1 MTLPEIAIKRKPI
14 TLFVAALLLLGG
26 IMSYLNMGWLE
37 DPEFTIKTAVISV
50 AYPGASAEEVEMEVA
65 DRIETKLQE
74 MEEIDNISSLSRP
87 GLAIIKVDIKEKYWF
102 YRLSQIWDVM
112 RKKIRDVAATLPPG
126 TATPQIKDDFGY
138 VFGFLLAISG
148 EGFTAAEIERCAKNL
163 RKELKLVNGVA
174 RVDLWGV
181 REKRIYIEAA
191 ESQLTQ
197 LGITK
202 EDLFQTLQL
211 QNKVVDAGSLDI
223 GSNRLRIAPT
233 GAFQAPDDI
242 RNIVFSPGRRNPR
255 GKDELIRLGD
265 IATVKSGY
273 ADPPRN
279 LMRFNGKPALM
290 LALAPVDGANVV
302 EVGQTIDRRL
312 KEISAK
318 LPAGI
323 QVTKFTWQADR
334 VEESIHGFLI
344 NLGESVLI
352 VLLVLT
358 ISMGWRAGLI
368 VGVSGLV
375 LAILGTFIVMWTVE
389 INLHRISLGAL
400 VVAMGMMVD
409 NAIVVVDGFIV
420 RRKQGMERARAA
432 IESASMP
439 AWALLGATVAACMAF
454 FPIFFSKTSAGEYA
468 GGLFSVIAI
477 SLLLSWLLSQ
487 TITPLMCMTLLPDPK
502 KTNAS
507 ADVYGGR
514 FYHLFRTF
522 LHKAIRFR
530 VFFLGGMVL
539 LFIASIGGFGQVP
552 IMFFPDSSRQQVM
565 IDFWEPEGTTIQK
578 TSTDLKGVE
587 SRLLK
592 LPQVENISSFI
603 GEGPPRFY
611 LPVSPEQPYPSYA
624 QIIVNTKTLEGVGD
638 VMKDV
643 EPWLKENYPH
653 ALTRVRRYG
662 VGPSDDWKFEA
673 RFSGPAEADPV
684 ILRSLAQKG
693 MVILEASPYAKEV
706 RTNWR
711 HPVKK
716 IVPVYDQKKGRWTGV
731 SRQDLADTTQ
741 RAFDGLVVGQFREGD
756 DLIPLVLRHREEE
769 RRAVAEHLGQL
780 QVTPSLST
788 KSVPLAQVTQGVHV
802 AWEDPIIW
810 RWDRRRAITVQCSPK
825 GVTLPTLRDS
835 VLADFN
841 KIELPPGYKLAW
853 DGEYDSSKRA
863 ANGLMPGVVPATVT
877 MALVIVMLFNA
888 FRPPMII
895 ILAIPFAFIGI
906 TCGMLLTGKP
916 FGFMAILGAMSLSGM
931 MIKNAV
937 VLLDQVDI
945 NLKDGMKPY
954 PAVVEAAVARLRPV
968 LNAAA
973 TTVFG
978 MTPLLQDV
986 FWESMAVTIMFGLA
1000 FGTILTMVVVPVL
1013 YTFLYRLYPRRQ
1025 RADG

>member
-14 TLFVAALLLLGG
+14 TLLVAALLLLGG

-50 AYPGASAEEVEMEVA
+50 PYPGASAEEVEMEVV

-74 MEEIDNISSLSRP
+74 MEEIDNIYSISRP
-87 GLAIIKVDIKEKYWF
+87 GLAIIKVDIKEEYWAH
-102 YRLSQIWDVM
+102 RLPQIWDAM

-126 TATPQIKDDFGY
+126 AATPQITDDFGY

-148 EGFTAAEIERCAKNL
+148 EGFTAAELESCAKNL
-163 RKELKLVNGVA
+163 RKELKLVDGVA

-181 REKRIYIEAA
+181 REKRIYVEVA

-197 LGITK
+197 LDIIK
-202 EDLFQTLQL
+202 EEIGKTLQL
-211 QNKVVDAGSLDI
+211 QNKVVDAGNLDI
-223 GSNRLRIAPT
+223 GPNRLRIAPT
-233 GAFQAPDDI
+233 GAFQSPDDI
-242 RNIVFSPGRRNPR
+242 RNIVFSPGRLNPQ

-265 IATVKSGY
+265 IATVRSGY

-279 LMRFNGKPALM
+279 MMRFNGSPALM
-290 LALAPVDGANVV
+290 LALAPVSGANVV
-302 EVGQTIDRRL
+302 DVGRAIDSRL
-312 KEISAK
+312 KEVSAK

-323 QVTKFTWQADR
+323 EVTRFAWQADR

-352 VLLVLT
+352 VLLILT

-375 LAILGTFIVMWTVE
+375 LSILGTFTVMWMGG
-389 INLHRISLGAL
+389 IDLHRISLGSL

-420 RRKQGMERARAA
+420 RREQGMERARAA

-454 FPIFFSKTSAGEYA
+454 FPVFFSKTA
-468 GGLFSVIAI
+468 GGEIGGSVFIVVTI
-477 SLLLSWLLSQ
+477 SLSLSWLLSQ
-487 TITPLMCMTLLPDPK
+487 TITPLMCMSLLPDPR
-502 KTNAS
+502 KTTTSEDA
-507 ADVYGGR
+507 YGGR
-514 FYHLFRTF
+514 FYRLFRTF

-539 LFIASIGGFGQVP
+539 ILLASIAGFDRVP
-552 IMFFPDSSRQQVM
+552 IMFFPDSSREQVM

-578 TSTDLKGVE
+578 TATDLKGIE

-611 LPVSPEQPYPSYA
+611 LPVSPELPYPSYA
-624 QIIVNTKTLEGVGD
+624 QIIVNTKSLEGVGD
-638 VMKDV
+638 VMKDM
-643 EPWLKENYPH
+643 EPWLEENYPH

-673 RFSGPAEADPV
+673 RFSGPAEADPAV
-684 ILRSLAQKG
+684 LRSLAQKG
-693 MVILEASPYAKEV
+693 MAILEASPYAKEI

-716 IVPVYDQKKGRWTGV
+716 IVPVYDQNKGRWTGV
-731 SRQDLADTTQ
+731 SRQDLADATKQ
-741 RAFDGLVVGQFREGD
+741 AFDGLVVGQFREGD
-756 DLIPLVLRHREEE
+756 DLIPLILRYREEE
-769 RRAVAEHLGQL
+769 RRSVAEHLGQL
-780 QVTPSLST
+780 QVTPSLSIE
-788 KSVPLAQVTQGVHV
+788 SVPLAQVTKDVHV

-841 KIELPPGYKLAW
+841 KIELPSGYKLEW
-853 DGEYDSSKRA
+853 DGEHDSSSRA
-863 ANGLMPGVVPATVT
+863 LHGLVPGAVPTLIT
-877 MALVIVMLFNA
+877 MTLVIVILFNA
-888 FRPPMII
+888 FRPPII
-895 ILAIPFAFIGI
+895 IMLTVPFAFIGI
-906 TCGMLLTGKP
+906 TSGLLLTGQP
-916 FGFMAILGAMSLSGM
+916 FGFMAVTGAMSLSGM
-931 MIKNAV
+931 MIKNSII
-937 VLLDQVDI
+937 LLDQLNL
-945 NLKDGMKPY
+945 NLKNGMKPY
-954 PAVVEAAVARLRPV
+954 TAVVEAAVARLRPV

-978 MTPLLQDV
+978 MAPLLQDV
-986 FWESMAVTIMFGLA
+986 FWVSMAVTIMFGLA
-1000 FGTILTMVVVPVL
+1000 FGTILTMVVVPLL
-1013 YTFLYRLYPRRQ
+1013 YTVFYRIKAPQTR
-1025 RADG
+1025 

>member
-14 TLFVAALLLLGG
+14 TLFIAALLLLGG

-50 AYPGASAEEVEMEVA
+50 PYPGASAGEVEMEVV

-74 MEEIDNISSLSRP
+74 MEEIDNISSISRP

-112 RKKIRDVAATLPPG
+112 RKKIRDVEATLPPG
-126 TATPQIKDDFGY
+126 AATPQIKDDFGY

-148 EGFTAAEIERCAKNL
+148 EGFTAAELEKCAKDL

-181 REKRIYIEAA
+181 REKRIYVEAA

-242 RNIVFSPGRRNPR
+242 RDIVFSPGRLNPR

-265 IATVKSGY
+265 IATVRSGY
-273 ADPPRN
+273 ADPPSN
-279 LMRFNGKPALM
+279 MMRFNGSPALM
-290 LALAPVDGANVV
+290 LALAPVDGTNVV
-302 EVGQTIDRRL
+302 EVGQAIDSRL

-323 QVTKFTWQADR
+323 AVTRFTWQADR
-334 VEESIHGFLI
+334 VEESIHGFLV

-375 LAILGTFIVMWTVE
+375 LAILGTLIVMWTME

-400 VVAMGMMVD
+400 IVAMGMMVD

-420 RRKQGMERARAA
+420 RRRQGMERTRAA

-487 TITPLMCMTLLPDPK
+487 TITPLMCMALLPDPK
-502 KTNAS
+502 KTNAGE
-507 ADVYGGR
+507 DVYGGR
-514 FYHLFRTF
+514 FYHLFRAF

-530 VFFLGGMVL
+530 VLFLGGMAL

-552 IMFFPDSSRQQVM
+552 IMFFPDSSREQVM
-565 IDFWEPEGTTIQK
+565 IDFWEPEGTAIQK
-578 TSTDLKGVE
+578 TSTDLRGVE

-638 VMKDV
+638 VMKDI

-673 RFSGPAEADPV
+673 RFSGPAEADPA

-693 MVILEASPYAKEV
+693 MAILEASPYAKEI

-716 IVPVYDQKKGRWTGV
+716 IIPVYDQKKGRWTGV
-731 SRQDLADTTQ
+731 SRQDLADTTK

-756 DLIPLVLRHREEE
+756 DLIPLVLRYREEE
-769 RRAVAEHLGQL
+769 RRAVPEHLSQL

-788 KSVPLAQVTQGVHV
+788 ASVPLAQVTQDVHV

-810 RWDRRRAITVQCSPK
+810 RWDRRRAITVQCSPA

-841 KIELPPGYKLAW
+841 KIELPPGYKLEW

-863 ANGLMPGVVPATVT
+863 ANGLLPGVVPAMVT

-895 ILAIPFAFIGI
+895 TLTIPFAFIGI
-906 TCGMLLTGKP
+906 TSGMLLTGQP

-945 NLKDGMKPY
+945 NIKDGMEPY
-954 PAVVEAAVARLRPV
+954 PAVVEASVARLRPV

-978 MTPLLQDV
+978 MAPLLQDV
-986 FWESMAVTIMFGLA
+986 FWVSMAVTIMFGLA

-1013 YTFLYRLYPRRQ
+1013 YTFLYRIKCLKK
-1025 RADG
+1025 

>member
-14 TLFVAALLLLGG
+14 AFFVAALLLLGG

-50 AYPGASAEEVEMEVA
+50 AYPGASAGEVEMEVV

-74 MEEIDNISSLSRP
+74 MEEIDNISSISRP

-102 YRLSQIWDVM
+102 YRLPQIWDVM
-112 RKKIRDVAATLPPG
+112 RKKIRDVEATLPPG
-126 TATPQIKDDFGY
+126 AAMPQIKDDFGY

-148 EGFTAAEIERCAKNL
+148 EGFSAAELERCAKNL

-181 REKRIYIEAA
+181 REKRIYLEAA

-202 EDLFQTLQL
+202 EDLLQTLQL
-211 QNKVVDAGSLDI
+211 QNKVVDAGNLDI

-242 RNIVFSPGRRNPR
+242 RNIVFSPGRLNPQ

-265 IATVKSGY
+265 IATVRSGY

-279 LMRFNGKPALM
+279 MMRFNGRPALM
-290 LALAPVDGANVV
+290 LALAPVDGTNVV
-302 EVGQTIDRRL
+302 EVGQTIDSSL

-323 QVTKFTWQADR
+323 EVTKFAWQTDR

-368 VGVSGLV
+368 VGASGLV

-400 VVAMGMMVD
+400 IVAMGMMVD
-409 NAIVVVDGFIV
+409 NAIVVVDGFVV
-420 RRKQGMERARAA
+420 RREQSMERSRAA
-432 IESASMP
+432 IESASIP

-468 GGLFSVIAI
+468 GGLFSVIGI

-487 TITPLMCMTLLPDPK
+487 TITPLMCMALLPDPK
-502 KTNAS
+502 KTNAG

-514 FYHLFRTF
+514 FNHLFRAI
-522 LHKAIRFR
+522 LYKAIRFR
-530 VFFLGGMVL
+530 VLFLGGMVL

-592 LPQVENISSFI
+592 LPQVKNISSFI

-611 LPVSPEQPYPSYA
+611 LPVSPEQPYSSYA
-624 QIIVNTKTLEGVGD
+624 QIIVNIKTLKGVGD
-638 VMKDV
+638 VMKDI
-643 EPWLKENYPH
+643 EPWLEENYPH
-653 ALTRVRRYG
+653 TLTRVRRYG

-673 RFSGPAEADPV
+673 RFSGPAEADPA

-693 MVILEASPYAKEV
+693 MAILEASPYAKEV

-711 HPVKK
+711 HVVKK

-731 SRQDLADTTQ
+731 SRQDLADTTK

-756 DLIPLVLRHREEE
+756 DLIPLVLRYREDE
-769 RRAVAEHLGQL
+769 RRAVADHLGQL

-788 KSVPLAQVTQGVHV
+788 ESVPLAQVTKDVHV

-841 KIELPPGYKLAW
+841 KIELPPGYKLEW

-863 ANGLMPGVVPATVT
+863 ANGLLPGVVPATVT

-888 FRPPMII
+888 FRPPII
-895 ILAIPFAFIGI
+895 ITLTIPFAFIGI
-906 TCGMLLTGKP
+906 TSGMLLTGQP

-945 NLKDGMKPY
+945 NLKGGMKPY
-954 PAVVEAAVARLRPV
+954 PAVMEAAVARLRPV

-978 MTPLLQDV
+978 MAPLLQDV
-986 FWESMAVTIMFGLA
+986 FWVSMAVTIMFGLA
-1000 FGTILTMVVVPVL
+1000 FGTILTMMVVPVL
-1013 YTFLYRLYPRRQ
+1013 YTFLFRIKVYRT
-1025 RADG
+1025 G